1 MKHGSGTDHIGTRQ
15 HLVLKRAEQKKPT
28 QLSYA
33 LYTAENF
40 SLPLLKGSPNAES
53 LGALPKGTELE
64 HPLTCCLVSSLVYE
78 TENRGCYMIKLN
90 YPLVLGADILP
101 DTKFL

>member
-1 MKHGSGTDHIGTRQ
+1 MLDLSRKFGSGTDHIGTRQ
-15 HLVLKRAEQKKPT
+15 HLVLKKEKVEQKT
-28 QLSYA
+28 TIQLSYA

-40 SLPLLKGSPNAES
+40 SLPRLTGRRNAER

-78 TENRGCYMIKLN
+78 TENRGCYTHDKTKLST
-90 YPLVLGADILP
+90 G
-101 DTKFL
+101 TRS